1 MQNTGGADWGEE
13 RRSPVLLS
21 YSSTLHWLHWL
32 WCNASSSSSHSW
44 QSRLAFPV
52 EECWVEEIVI
62 MSLMRVKSDNWRN
75 IAVNDFSGWHKVKL
89 LCLCPSFEF
98 KFNKLRS
105 QLNLLFKMCQAEQE
119 ILAIIKQIFLC
130 KFKWRDFMT
139 ELKALPYYQYQVTTH
154 SCPPVWLCHAGE
166 PPKYPVIRAN

>member
-1 MQNTGGADWGEE
+1 
-13 RRSPVLLS
+13 
-21 YSSTLHWLHWL
+21 
-32 WCNASSSSSHSW
+32 
-44 QSRLAFPV
+44 
-52 EECWVEEIVI
+52 

-139 ELKALPYYQYQVTTH
+139 ELKVLPYYQYQVTTH
-154 SCPPVWLCHAGE
+154 SSLLVTPAHQCGCVMQGSLLSTQLSE
-166 PPKYPVIRAN
+166 QIRLHTQHVSSLFVFKVGGHSPSSPSPRETRTEARVHTKTSE

>member
-1 MQNTGGADWGEE
+1 
-13 RRSPVLLS
+13 
-21 YSSTLHWLHWL
+21 
-32 WCNASSSSSHSW
+32 
-44 QSRLAFPV
+44 
-52 EECWVEEIVI
+52 

-119 ILAIIKQIFLC
+119 ILAIIRQIYLC

-166 PPKYPVIRAN
+166 PPKYPVIRANQVTHATRLQSLCLYGRTLTVLTFTKRDQNRGSGSH